1 MVEPSKELQ
10 LVFDKAIKDAVKLKH
25 EYVTVEHLLFAML
38 CEEKFYKLLEGFGAD
53 VDYIKGNLRHFLKT
67 NTDLI
72 IDLEKYKPKKT
83 QSVERI
89 LNRAFT
95 QVLFSGRNNI
105 QLQDVLSSILS
116 EKKTQACYFLNKGG
130 VEKDNF
136 NEYVNN
142 EVDEAVEDSETT
154 SASLKALRAFT
165 TDLNN
170 EASKGK
176 VDPVIG
182 RNDELDSIALA
193 LGRRA
198 KNNVL
203 LVGDPGVGKTAIA
216 EGLAWNIVNGTVP
229 KFLEGY
235 EVYNLDIGAMLAGSK
250 YRGDFE
256 ERFKL
261 VLHALM
267 KKPKA
272 IMFVDEAHMMS
283 GAGAGGGNNSND
295 LANMLK
301 PALTKGNLKVVASTT
316 WEEYRKYFESDRA
329 LMRRFQRVTVD
340 EPSTAVTK
348 DILMGIKEYYEEFHN
363 AIITEQAIDE
373 AIKLSVKYQP
383 DKKLPDKAI
392 DLIDAAC
399 SRYNLRDGF
408 EGEKLIEA
416 PNIQYELAKAV
427 KLPAEQVAEKETENL
442 ANLELNL
449 KKVVYGQDT
458 AIESIV
464 DKILVAQAGLKPEDK
479 PIGSFVFMGPT
490 GTGKTETAKQLAHNL
505 GVELV
510 RFDMSEYQE
519 RHSVAKLIGSPPGYV
534 GHEENAGQLI
544 TKLQENPNCVLLLDE
559 IEKAHPDVSQILLQ
573 VMDNG
578 KVTGSN
584 GKEADARNS
593 ILILTTNLGAAQ
605 AEKNSIGFGDSM
617 ENDYEDAELKKF
629 FAPEFRNRLDGTI
642 TFAKLSKEVMMKIVG
657 KFLLEL
663 KNMVKE
669 KGVQIS
675 VSDEALDYL
684 VDKGFDPK
692 MGARPLQRVIDK
704 DIKRPLSRS
713 LLFGDLKDGGVV
725 TINIV
730 DEAISLDTTKVE
742 KIEEAI

>member
-1 MVEPSKELQ
+1 
-10 LVFDKAIKDAVKLKH
+10 
-25 EYVTVEHLLFAML
+25 
-38 CEEKFYKLLEGFGAD
+38 
-53 VDYIKGNLRHFLKT
+53 
-67 NTDLI
+67 
-72 IDLEKYKPKKT
+72 
-83 QSVERI
+83 
-89 LNRAFT
+89 
-95 QVLFSGRNNI
+95 
-105 QLQDVLSSILS
+105 
-116 EKKTQACYFLNKGG
+116 
-130 VEKDNF
+130 
-136 NEYVNN
+136 
-142 EVDEAVEDSETT
+142 
-154 SASLKALRAFT
+154 
-165 TDLNN
+165 
-170 EASKGK
+170 
-176 VDPVIG
+176 
-182 RNDELDSIALA
+182 
-193 LGRRA
+193 
-198 KNNVL
+198 
-203 LVGDPGVGKTAIA
+203 
-216 EGLAWNIVNGTVP
+216 
-229 KFLEGY
+229 
-235 EVYNLDIGAMLAGSK
+235 
-250 YRGDFE
+250 
-256 ERFKL
+256 
-261 VLHALM
+261 
-267 KKPKA
+267 
-272 IMFVDEAHMMS
+272 
-283 GAGAGGGNNSND
+283 
-295 LANMLK
+295 
-301 PALTKGNLKVVASTT
+301 
-316 WEEYRKYFESDRA
+316 
-329 LMRRFQRVTVD
+329 MRRFQRVTVD

-593 ILILTTNLGAAQ
+593 ILILTTNLGAQA
-605 AEKNSIGFGDSM
+605 AEKNTIGFDEDFDSS
-617 ENDYEDAELKKF
+617 EYEDKELKKF

-642 TFAKLSKEVMMKIVG
+642 TFSKLGKEVMIKIVG

-663 KNMVKE
+663 KTMVKD
-669 KGVQIS
+669 KGVTIEIS
-675 VSDEALDYL
+675 NEALDAL
-684 VDKGFDPK
+684 VDKGFDSK
-692 MGARPLQRVIDK
+692 NGARPLQRVIDK
-704 DIKRPLSRS
+704 EIKRPLSRK
-713 LLFGDLKDGGVV
+713 LLFGDLRNGGKLH
-725 TINIV
+725 IDFV
-730 DEAISLDTTKVE
+730 DDSFTLNVLESKV
-742 KIEEAI
+742 IESI